1 MKNTRLRALASFIA
15 LMLLSWLALAAATTT
30 AVTGSVEAT
39 SQKGVSGALAVG
51 QRIESGATVK
61 TGERSSTVLRFDDG
75 QSISLAGNTTFVLV
89 EYNFDP
95 HKPAEGGLVATLL
108 RGAMR
113 AVTGVIGETAP
124 QSVKFTTVTA
134 TVGIRGTDFNLH
146 LVDSRLYIQ
155 VAQGAVSASNSAGT
169 EVFDAVRRSTGMVSS
184 SSTLPQTLQPS
195 ELPPNVLGDFRQ
207 LSAVPITGKER
218 RPGADDPTCSDR
230 R

>member
-1 MKNTRLRALASFIA
+1 MKAIQFRAFASFVV
-15 LMLLSWLALAAATTT
+15 LLLWSWLALAAATTT

-39 SQKGVSGALAVG
+39 SQKGVSGALAIG
-51 QRIESGATVK
+51 QRIESGSTIK
-61 TGERSSTVLRFDDG
+61 TSERSSAVLRFDDG
-75 QSISLAGNTTFVLV
+75 QSISLAGNTIFVV
-89 EYNFDP
+89 NEYNFNP
-95 HKPAEGGLVATLL
+95 HKPDEGGLVATLL

-113 AVTGVIGETAP
+113 AVTGLIGETTP
-124 QSVKFTTVTA
+124 QNVKFRTETA
-134 TVGIRGTDFNLH
+134 TIGIRGTDFILH
-146 LVDSRLYIQ
+146 FTDSRLYLQ
-155 VAQGAVSASNSAGT
+155 VAEGAISATNSAGV

-195 ELPPNVLGDFRQ
+195 ELPTSVLGDFRQ